1 MPLYRVN
8 KEIDAV
14 SHRKY
19 DHYGHL
25 NMQPRSSDH
34 ETPWNL
40 FYRLTAGIIF
50 LAVYNVANSKELNFK
65 DI

>member
-1 MPLYRVN
+1 MQFYIEN
-8 KEIDAV
+8 
-14 SHRKY
+14 

-25 NMQPRSSDH
+25 NMQPRSSDR

-40 FYRLTAGIIF
+40 FYRSADRLTAGIIL
-50 LAVYNVANSKELNFK
+50 LAVYNVVNSRELNFT